1 MGSKGSSSSGYS
13 QTAPSSGGISPYEF
27 ASRFG
32 AVAPSAGTSSAP
44 AQAAAPTR
52 EVSRGDGAAPSA
64 QGRAPTS
71 EDGSNAVGYGM
82 VSAAKAMGHTAI
94 GNPIGVG
101 YAVSDLAD
109 AARASRA
116 IDRDVNQIGH
126 TTSTAPMTD
135 RQRTSLLDENYG
147 DEDNDGEFGGGMD
160 GDLGGM

>member
-1 MGSKGSSSSGYS
+1 MGSSGKGSSSSGLS
-13 QTAPSSGGISPYEF
+13 QTAPSSGGISPFEF

-32 AVAPSAGTSSAP
+32 AIAPSAGTSSAP
-44 AQAAAPTR
+44 AKAPAPTR
-52 EVSRGDGAAPSA
+52 EASRGDGAAPSA
-64 QGRAPTS
+64 PGSAPTTD
-71 EDGSNAVGYGM
+71 EGINAVGY
-82 VSAAKAMGHTAI
+82 AMESFATG
-94 GNPIGVG
+94 
-101 YAVSDLAD
+101 DLMGFID
-109 AARASRA
+109 AANASRA